1 MALST
6 NTTYRVFLEKLGGT
20 DPSVFVGNEGE
31 LFYDPNATVLKISD
45 GSTAGGVA
53 AGGAPVAK
61 GFITLNGTSPTWT
74 GTSGYVVSGAQPGGP
89 GTDYE
94 IVLTFPTPYSA
105 RTDYIVQ
112 ATYDGTDYVAQNG
125 AEIGVARR
133 TADILFTPRRWDE
146 QPLSLGDIM
155 ITIHNL

>member
-1 MALST
+1 M
-6 NTTYRVFLEKLGGT
+6 
-20 DPSVFVGNEGE
+20 
-31 LFYDPNATVLKISD
+31 KISD

-74 GTSGYVVSGAQPGGP
+74 GTSGYTVAGTQPGGV
-89 GTDYE
+89 GTDYV
-94 IVLTFPTPYSA
+94 ITLTFPTAYSA

-112 ATYDGTDYVAQNG
+112 ATYDSTNYVSGNG
-125 AEIGVARR
+125 ASIGVARG
-133 TADILFTPRRWDE
+133 TASVVFTPRRWDE
-146 QPLSLGDIM
+146 NPLSLGDIM